1 MQYLLN
7 TSFYI
12 YLNILSGKI
21 IKEVPESTKAFLTS
35 NVELPNFVYLTGI
48 VQ

>member
-1 MQYLLN
+1 MQYLLK
-7 TSFYI
+7 TSLYI
-12 YLNILSGKI
+12 YLNILSGRT

-35 NVELPNFVYLTGI
+35 KVELPNRVYLTGI